1 MPQDPWLDVGKKL
14 AIAVSKAAPVPGLQ
28 PAVEALCGFIT
39 LCEGVIANRHATCQL
54 CFQCHS
60 LLEAVQRYQPK
71 PPSTLQEA
79 FDNVAMT
86 IDGVRK
92 RAEKWS
98 QLSWGRAF
106 VRQKQIQDGIDQC
119 KNEILDCSIRFQLA
133 SGAETN
139 RWQAEF
145 LAISQNDHVELIEF
159 LSEIQN
165 GQVIVEAVTKEY
177 GERNI
182 QGQKDITKEIQE
194 VKDMMRVM
202 QQSLAELS
210 KGSSKKEDQV
220 AGLSQ
225 NLYQL
230 QITTKILLPEPNLVS
245 GEITG
250 METRA
255 IAGTATVDVYRGRYL
270 QRENVA
276 IKVVRAVEGDEH
288 TMRRFLR
295 EVQIW
300 EKIWSIDQGQYILP
314 FYGFSQV
321 DEGRPYM
328 VSPWQEKGTALA
340 YVKKNDA
347 QVDYRKLILNIA
359 KGIHVLHCQMD
370 PPVVHGDIQAA
381 NILINAEGNPL
392 LADFGLSK
400 MVEDMTSTPFTQ
412 SNGAANLYRWFAP
425 EIYIG
430 NGAVSLASDVYSF
443 AMTILELLT
452 HNQPFAQFKHPPEVV
467 LSVANGRNPKRPT
480 DAKVKERGLDDNLWT
495 LMEECWNRTPSAR
508 PGIDE
513 VLEKLEAASPNNGV
527 EMVTN

>member
-1 MPQDPWLDVGKKL
+1 MPQDPWLEIGKKL
-14 AIAVSKAAPVPGLQ
+14 AISVSKVAPVPGLQ

-39 LCEGVIANRHATCQL
+39 LCEGVIANRHATYQL
-54 CFQCHS
+54 CLQCHS
-60 LLEAVQRYQPK
+60 LLEAVQKYQPK
-71 PPSTLQEA
+71 PPSTLEEA
-79 FDNVAMT
+79 FDNVAKT
-86 IDGVRK
+86 IEGVK
-92 RAEKWS
+92 NRAAMWS

-106 VRQKQIQDGIDQC
+106 VRQKQIQEGIEEC
-119 KNEILDCSIRFQLA
+119 KDEILDCSIRFQLA

-139 RWQAEF
+139 RWQADF
-145 LAISQNDHVELIEF
+145 LAISRKDHVELVDF

-165 GQVIVEAVTKEY
+165 GQVIVEALMREY
-177 GERNI
+177 GERGI
-182 QGQKDITKEIQE
+182 QGQEGITKEIQE
-194 VKDMMRVM
+194 VKEMMRVM
-202 QQSLAELS
+202 QHSLAELS
-210 KGSSKKEDQV
+210 KGTSKKEDQV

-230 QITTKILLPEPNLVS
+230 QITTKVLLPEPNLVS

-250 METRA
+250 MEKRA
-255 IAGTATVDVYRGRYL
+255 VAGTATVDVYRGQYL
-270 QRENVA
+270 QREKVA
-276 IKVVRAVEGDEH
+276 IKVVRAVEGDGH

-300 EKIWSIDQGQYILP
+300 EKIWSIDQGTHILP

-328 VSPWQEKGTALA
+328 VSPWQENGTALA

-347 QVDYRKLILNIA
+347 DVDYRKLIRNIA
-359 KGIHVLHCQMD
+359 HGIHVLHCQMD

-430 NGAVSLASDVYSF
+430 NGAVSLSSDVYSF
-443 AMTILELLT
+443 AMTVLELLT
-452 HNQPFAQFKHPPEVV
+452 HTHPFAQFRHPPEVV

-480 DAKVKERGLDDNLWT
+480 HPRVKERGLDDNLWK
-495 LMEECWNRTPSAR
+495 LMEECWDRTPSAR

-513 VLEKLEAASPNNGV
+513 VLQRLEALDNSVG
-527 EMVTN
+527 MVTN